1 MAKTLTPIEVDTQ
14 QWMNRCVEMSPGTNL
29 YVVPGA
35 SVFVSNNVLEFPA
48 GQHCHDEY
56 EFVMPLNEDMLS
68 KTGDKDVLTEKQKL
82 TPFNSG
88 QSHGPGVPTTI
99 NKMICIQCEKQFL
112 DELCLQ
118 TFGKSNVVFDNV
130 SFDMGN
136 NMRFLL
142 GLFIDESIAK
152 SQGHEL
158 MQDSLIKMLFTEI
171 IRSSSNSISETT
183 IKTSPHGSIKRAID
197 FLEEQLARPLSI
209 DQVAAVAG
217 MSPSYFI
224 REFKAY
230 TGKTPYSF
238 FIDLRVEKA
247 KELLLIKNI
256 SITEVAQACGFSS
269 PGHFSTAFKQ
279 KTGITPSEYKKT
291 TY

>member
-1 MAKTLTPIEVDTQ
+1 MAKTLTPSDLDTQ
-14 QWMNRCVEMSPGTNL
+14 RWMSRCVEMSPGTNL

-35 SVFVSNNVLEFPA
+35 SVFVSNNVLDFPV
-48 GQHCHDEY
+48 GQHRHDEY

-68 KTGDKDVLTEKQKL
+68 KTGEQDVLTEKQRL

-88 QSHGPGVPTTI
+88 QSHGPGVPTKV
-99 NKMICIQCEKQFL
+99 NKMICIQCEKDFL

-118 TFGKSNVVFDNV
+118 TFGKSNVVFDNI
-130 SFDMGN
+130 SFDIGN

-142 GLFIDESIAK
+142 GLFIDESIGK
-152 SQGHEL
+152 SQGYAL
-158 MQDSLIKMLFTEI
+158 MQDSLIKMLLMEI
-171 IRSSSNSISETT
+171 IRRSSNSISETIT
-183 IKTSPHGSIKRAID
+183 KGSPRGSIKRAID
-197 FLEEQLARPLSI
+197 FLEEQLARPLSN

-217 MSPSYFI
+217 MSSSYFI

-238 FIDLRVEKA
+238 FIDLKVEKA
-247 KELLLIKNI
+247 KELLLNKNM
-256 SITEVAQACGFSS
+256 SITEAAQACGFSS
-269 PGHFSTAFKQ
+269 PGHFSTVFKQ
-279 KTGITPSEYKKT
+279 KIGTTPSEYKKT

>member
-1 MAKTLTPIEVDTQ
+1 MAKALTPSELDSQ
-14 QWMNRCVEMSPGTNL
+14 QWMDRCAEMSPGTNL

-35 SVFVSNNVLEFPA
+35 SVFVSNNILEFPV
-48 GQHCHDEY
+48 GQHRHDEY

-68 KTGDKDVLTEKQKL
+68 KTCEQDVLTEKQKL

-88 QSHGPGVPTTI
+88 QSHGPGVPTTV
-99 NKMICIQCEKQFL
+99 NKMICIQCEKKYL
-112 DELCLQ
+112 DELCL
-118 TFGKSNVVFDNV
+118 TFFGKGDVVFDNV
-130 SFDMGN
+130 SFDVGN

-152 SQGHEL
+152 SQGYEL
-158 MQDSLIKMLFTEI
+158 MQDCLIKMLLMEI
-171 IRSSSNSISETT
+171 IRRSSNNVSEITT
-183 IKTSPHGSIKRAID
+183 RGSPHGSVKRAID

-209 DQVAAVAG
+209 DQIAAVAG

-238 FIDLRVEKA
+238 FIDLRIEKA
-247 KELLLIKNI
+247 KELLLNKNM

-269 PGHFSTAFKQ
+269 PGHFSTVFKQ
-279 KTGITPSEYKKT
+279 KIGTTPSEYKKT